1 MSVCWKDHKFLDLL
15 QALGLWGD
23 EILKLPVQF
32 CAIWLWSNE
41 GSVTPGFWVIKL
53 CVYTSPLYESL
64 NYLLTCQV
72 THLRC

>member
-15 QALGLWGD
+15 QAVGLWGD

-41 GSVTPGFWVIKL
+41 GSVTFWLLGNKALCLYFSLLRELELPADLPGH
-53 CVYTSPLYESL
+53 SP
-64 NYLLTCQV
+64 
-72 THLRC
+72 